1 MKKYDGHDML
11 FYCAFN
17 CHLKAFESSCD
28 IYSVREEGL
37 KPQNTV
43 TVA

>member
-1 MKKYDGHDML
+1 MKNYFGHDML

-17 CHLKAFESSCD
+17 CHVTAFESSCE
-28 IYSVREEGL
+28 IYSVPEDGL

-43 TVA
+43 TVP